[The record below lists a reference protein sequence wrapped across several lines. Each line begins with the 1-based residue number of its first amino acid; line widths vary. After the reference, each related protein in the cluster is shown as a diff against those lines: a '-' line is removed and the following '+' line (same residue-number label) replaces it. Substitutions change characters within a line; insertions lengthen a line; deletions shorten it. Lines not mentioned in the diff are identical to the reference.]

1 MATWKKVVVS
11 GSVISQLENDANYL
25 ASVGGDIVSA
35 STFSSPAQG
44 EFTASIN
51 GVEQKIDLGLQ
62 TTDDVEFA
70 TITGSLKGDVVGDLT
85 GTASFIDSDN
95 VKFTSDNVS
104 LTSVSTSFD
113 TRIAALE
120 VGAYDLQLI
129 GDDDTLLTIENA
141 ETASFTGGEGIDTS
155 GAGNTITIAMADNY
169 SIAGSGSIGTDLTVG
184 GDATITGDL
193 TVNGTTTTVN
203 STNLNIEDKFIL
215 LSSGSTSGNDAG
227 LVVAGQGASFGWD
240 ESENRWAFDFAG
252 ATFDQT
258 TIGADAYA
266 AAVVTTDDA
275 NYQKNG
281 NIRIESDEIYIYV
294 E

>member
-1 MATWKKVVVS
+1 MAEWKKVVVS
-11 GSVISQLENDANYL
+11 GSVISQLENDSNYL
-25 ASVGGDIVSA
+25 SSAGGDIVSS
-35 STFSSPAQG
+35 STFNSPAQG

-51 GVEQKIDLGLQ
+51 GVETKIDLGLQ

-70 TITGSLKGDVVGDLT
+70 TITGSLQGNVVGDLT
-85 GTASFIDSDN
+85 GTASFIDSDD

-120 VGAYDLQLI
+120 VGAYDLQLK
-129 GDDDTLLTIENA
+129 GDNDTLLTIEND
-141 ETASFTGGEGIDTS
+141 ETASFIGGEGIDTT
-155 GAGNTITIAMADNY
+155 GAGNAITIAMADNY
-169 SIAGSGSIGTDLTVG
+169 SIAGSGSIGTDLTVA

-252 ATFDQT
+252 ATFDQA
-258 TIGADAYA
+258 TIDKDAYA

-275 NYQKNG
+275 NYRKNG

>member
-1 MATWKKVVVS
+1 MAEWKKVVVS
-11 GSVISQLENDANYL
+11 GSVISQLENDSNYL
-25 ASVGGDIVSA
+25 SSAGGDIVSS
-35 STFSSPAQG
+35 STFNSPAQG

-51 GVEQKIDLGLQ
+51 GVETKIDLGLQ
-62 TTDDVEFA
+62 TNDDVQFA
-70 TITGSLKGDVVGDLT
+70 TITGSLQGDVVGDLT

-113 TRIAALE
+113 TRIGALE
-120 VGAYDLQLI
+120 VGAYDLQMI
-129 GDDDTLLTIENA
+129 ADDDTLLTIENA

-169 SIAGSGSIGTDLTVG
+169 SIAGSGSIGTGLTVG
-184 GDATITGDL
+184 GNATITGDL

-227 LVVAGQGASFGWD
+227 IVVDGADASFGWD
-240 ESENRWAFDFAG
+240 DSEGRWAFDADG
-252 ATFDQT
+252 AAFNQT
-258 TIGADAYA
+258 SITADAYA
-266 AAVVTTDDA
+266 AAVVTSDDS

-281 NIRIESDEIYIYV
+281 NIRIESNEIYIYV

>member
-25 ASVGGDIVSA
+25 ASTGGDIVS
-35 STFSSPAQG
+35 SSNFSSPAQG

-70 TITGSLKGDVVGDLT
+70 TITGSLKGNVVGDLT
-85 GTASFIDSDN
+85 GTASYVDADN
-95 VKFTSDNVS
+95 VDFAGGTGQS
-104 LTSVSTSFD
+104 LTAVSTSFD
-113 TRIAALE
+113 ARIGELE
-120 VGAYDLQLI
+120 TGAYDLDI
-129 GDDDTLLTIENA
+129 AGDSGTDTIENSD
-141 ETASFTGGEGIDTS
+141 TLTFTGGEGIDTS
-155 GAGNTITIAMADNY
+155 VASGEVTIAMADNFT
-169 SIAGSGSIGTDLTVG
+169 IAGSGSIGTDLTVQ
-184 GDATITGDL
+184 GDL

-227 LVVAGQGASFGWD
+227 LVVDGQGSSFGWD

-252 ATFDQT
+252 ATFDQS
-258 TIGADAYA
+258 TITSDAYA

-275 NYQKNG
+275 NYRKNG
-281 NIRIESDEIYIYV
+281 NIRVQSDEIYIYV

>member
-25 ASVGGDIVSA
+25 ASTGGDIVS
-35 STFSSPAQG
+35 SSNFSSPAQG